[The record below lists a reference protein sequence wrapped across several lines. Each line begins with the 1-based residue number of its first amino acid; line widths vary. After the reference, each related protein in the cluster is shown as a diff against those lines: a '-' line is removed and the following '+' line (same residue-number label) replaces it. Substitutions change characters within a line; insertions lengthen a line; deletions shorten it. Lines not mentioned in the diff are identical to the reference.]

1 MKKSLLFVLA
11 VFLMWA
17 CQQNS
22 TEQDWA
28 EKDLLQYGIPITIM
42 APDSAEVNSSDLGG
56 LIQDVTIKKGD
67 DYYIQIYASGAETT
81 DIAKIKS
88 NQLSEVKSNRYFS
101 KIMKEDTDGF
111 IYETKIDSSAIN
123 YGFRHVRVQGDKEFI
138 FQTGLVGNF
147 SLEEV
152 EKMYEAVRP

>member
-11 VFLMWA
+11 VILMSA
-17 CQQNS
+17 CQRNS
-22 TEQDWA
+22 TEQDWV
-28 EKDLLQYGIPITIM
+28 EKDLLQYGIPVTIM

-56 LIQDVTIKKGD
+56 LIQDVTIKKGE

-88 NQLSEVKSNRYFS
+88 GQLSEVKSNRYFS
-101 KIMKEDTDGF
+101 KIVKEDTDGF
-111 IYETKIDSSAIN
+111 IYETMIDSSAIN
-123 YGFRHVRVQGDKEFI
+123 YGFRYVRVQGDKEFV

-147 SLEEV
+147 SLQEV
-152 EKMYEAVRP
+152 EKMYEAVRQ